1 MRTACRVDGLVL
13 AGAIVLFVSS
23 GCRSKPDPI
32 QVHGT
37 RIAVENQTS
46 GEWRDVEVWVNHHY
60 RATAKTLAAGGR
72 LDIPV
77 RLLVTGFGQP
87 FDPVRQ
93 RVSGIEVTARS
104 AAGDVRLVWGEGR
117 KR

>member
-1 MRTACRVDGLVL
+1 VGIARAGRAAI
-13 AGAIVLFVSS
+13 AGAIVFAAST
-23 GCRSKPDPI
+23 GCKGKLDPI

-46 GEWRDVEVWVNHHY
+46 SEWRDVEVWVNHHY
-60 RATAKTLAAGGR
+60 RATAKTVAAGGR

-104 AAGDVRLVWGEGR
+104 ADGDVRLVWGEGR